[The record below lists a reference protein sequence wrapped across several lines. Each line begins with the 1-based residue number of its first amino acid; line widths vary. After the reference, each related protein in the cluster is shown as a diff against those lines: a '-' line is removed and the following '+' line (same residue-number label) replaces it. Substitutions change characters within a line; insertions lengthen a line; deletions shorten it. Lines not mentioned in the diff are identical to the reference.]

1 MKKRVIAGLVT
12 AGLVMSITAAGVFA
26 ANFTSAVKSEKSS
39 GELESRAAN
48 RVDKINPMEATESY
62 PVNEEEMNQSMEDF
76 VKDLDMLTQEEKQR
90 LIDED
95 KALAPYYKELE
106 RLAVEIEKK
115 TNTILKE
122 AQQYYDERAELFDAN
137 SELWDKLWDN
147 MNDQQKAL
155 NDYIEIIKKSEVLTE
170 KEKEILIKD
179 QTRIEELE
187 AEIDKYYQKAE
198 DATQDLRKEEEK
210 TMQKL
215 QEIMA
220 QNADIWEKVYGSAS
234 TE

>member
-1 MKKRVIAGLVT
+1 
-12 AGLVMSITAAGVFA
+12 MSITAAGAFA
-26 ANFTSAVKSEKSS
+26 ANFTSAVKSEKFSA
-39 GELESRAAN
+39 ELESRAAN

-220 QNADIWEKVYGSAS
+220 QNADIWEKVYGAASA
-234 TE
+234 E

>member
-1 MKKRVIAGLVT
+1 
-12 AGLVMSITAAGVFA
+12 
-26 ANFTSAVKSEKSS
+26 
-39 GELESRAAN
+39 
-48 RVDKINPMEATESY
+48 
-62 PVNEEEMNQSMEDF
+62 MEDF
-76 VKDLDMLTQEEKQR
+76 VKGLD
-90 LIDED
+90 I
-95 KALAPYYKELE
+95 A
-106 RLAVEIEKK
+106 IEKK

-122 AQQYYDERAELFDAN
+122 AQEYYDERAELLEAH
-137 SELWDKLWDN
+137 SQLWDKLWDN

-220 QNADIWEKVYGSAS
+220 QNADIWEKVYGAASA
-234 TE
+234 E